1 MKPSTAMRVER
12 PPLPLGP
19 ALWAVTRCATRTAV
33 LLFHRCLHQ
42 PATHLG
48 RRCSFADGTTA
59 EVYRETVADVAPAS
73 SPAVLVVC
81 FRLRHVRSA
90 RAHAVFR
97 LESVLNTVLFAGFP
111 GFVSKLWFANDENGV
126 YRGLYDWDDPAMAEA
141 YVARTVVGARARE
154 RPGIDPLCGAAR
166 PSPRRAARRS
176 APRRRRRA
184 RRGGRVVAHRID
196 GGRAA
201 P

>member
-19 ALWAVTRCATRTAV
+19 ALWAVTRCAMRTAV
-33 LLFHRCLHQ
+33 LLFHRRLHQ

-81 FRLRHVRSA
+81 FRLRRVRSA

-111 GFVSKLWFANDENGV
+111 GFVSKLWFANDDNGV
-126 YRGLYDWDDPAMAEA
+126 YRGLYDWDDPELAEA
-141 YVARTVVGARARE
+141 YVGALWWVLALVSIPASIHYVVLPDHRRDELLADPQLAAAVAPDEAGAWWRLTSTGV
-154 RPGIDPLCGAAR
+154 P
-166 PSPRRAARRS
+166 
-176 APRRRRRA
+176 AP
-184 RRGGRVVAHRID
+184 
-196 GGRAA
+196 
-201 P
+201 